1 MKDFNGVLRIWYL
14 KNRRELPW
22 RDTTDPYLIWLSEI
36 MLQQTRVEQGLPY
49 WTRFAT
55 TFPTVTDLAN
65 APEKLIMRMWQG
77 LGYYSRARNLH
88 AAAKQVS
95 SDFEGNF
102 PSNYKDIRALKGIG
116 DYTAAAI
123 ASFSFNLPHAVVDGN
138 VYRFLSRLFGIET
151 PIDSTEGKKMFAE
164 LAEKLL
170 DKKNPALHNQ
180 AIMEFGAIQCKPSN
194 PDCGSCPFA
203 QSCIARQNQKV
214 NVLPVKSKKT
224 KVRDRHFHF
233 IIIHDGKKTV
243 VSKRIS
249 KDIWQ
254 GLYQFPLIEIESK
267 TTLKPEAV
275 ISFASEISGINDLV
289 LKRKSA
295 QIKHLLSHQVLH
307 CFFWWVNAEK
317 LNSRKAAINYEVMDI
332 NNLDNIGMPQLIVKY
347 LSEHDFIG

>member
-1 MKDFNGVLRIWYL
+1 MKDFNGVLRNWYL

-22 RDTTDPYLIWLSEI
+22 RDTSDPYPIWLSEI

-49 WTRFAT
+49 WARFTT
-55 TFPTVTDLAN
+55 TFPTVTDLAK
-65 APEKLIMRMWQG
+65 APEEQIMRMWQG

-88 AAAKQVS
+88 AAAKQIAT
-95 SDFEGNF
+95 DFNGKF
-102 PSNYKDIRALKGIG
+102 PANYKDIRNLKGIG

-151 PIDSTEGKKMFAE
+151 PIDSTEGKKIFAE

-170 DKKNPALHNQ
+170 DKKEPGLHNQ

-194 PDCGSCPFA
+194 PYCGDCPFA
-203 QSCIARQNQKV
+203 QNCIGLKNKQV

-233 IIIHDGKKTV
+233 IIIQDGTKTIV
-243 VSKRIS
+243 YKRVL

-254 GLYQFPLIEIESK
+254 GLYQFPLIEIEAKKS
-267 TTLKPEAV
+267 LQPEEV
-275 ISFASEISGINDLV
+275 ISFAQEVAGNEDLV
-289 LKRKSA
+289 LIKKSS
-295 QIKHLLSHQVLH
+295 QIKHLLSHQTLH
-307 CFFWWVNAEK
+307 CYFWWMSANK
-317 LNSRKAAINYEVMDI
+317 LNKNKASSGYEVI
-332 NNLDNIGMPQLIVKY
+332 NIKHLDHIGMPQLIVKY
-347 LSEHDFIG
+347 LSENEFFG